1 MSWLSFRSSVA
12 AEEMSFGE
20 VEGDEIVFRGDGAEQ
35 SWSGTRRRNLP
46 PAVTPH
52 TTYRD
57 VRVDLIVEGALP
69 DGGDVSPSRRPSP
82 SPPASGPA

>member
-1 MSWLSFRSSVA
+1 VSWLSFRSSVA
-12 AEEMSFGE
+12 AEEISFGE
-20 VEGDEIVFRGDGAEQ
+20 VEGDEIVFRGDAPEQ

-52 TTYRD
+52 STYCDVQVDLTVEGELPRGED
-57 VRVDLIVEGALP
+57 VR
-69 DGGDVSPSRRPSP
+69 PSRPSP

>member
-35 SWSGTRRRNLP
+35 SRSGTRRRNLP

-52 TTYRD
+52 TTYAD
-57 VRVDLIVEGALP
+57 VQVDLVIEGELP
-69 DGGDVSPSRRPSP
+69 DGEEVRPFPPSP